1 MTCSF
6 RHLED
11 GDPGASGR
19 RRVHEAESI
28 PQERGEGGEG
38 ESIWIIGVKEL
49 RCISLTRVKA
59 PRNHNVV
66 SGYSMTWVSGHVL
79 AALAQPR

>member
-38 ESIWIIGVKEL
+38 ESIRIVGPKGCDGRRL
-49 RCISLTRVKA
+49 PA
-59 PRNHNVV
+59 
-66 SGYSMTWVSGHVL
+66 
-79 AALAQPR
+79 